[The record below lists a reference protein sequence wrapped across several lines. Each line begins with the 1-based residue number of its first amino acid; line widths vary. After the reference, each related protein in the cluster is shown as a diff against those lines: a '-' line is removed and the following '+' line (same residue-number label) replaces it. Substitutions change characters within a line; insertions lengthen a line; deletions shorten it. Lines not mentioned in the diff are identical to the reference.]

1 MIVDLVEFRRRV
13 FYDAFKY
20 ADNLN
25 IYYDLF
31 HHWNVGFNMKI
42 VNNSVYSNSVYRKLS
57 YFITHDGNV

>member
-20 ADNLN
+20 SDNLN
-25 IYYDLF
+25 IYYDLY
-31 HHWNVGFNMKI
+31 WNVGFNMKI
-42 VNNSVYSNSVYRKLS
+42 VNNSVYRKLS